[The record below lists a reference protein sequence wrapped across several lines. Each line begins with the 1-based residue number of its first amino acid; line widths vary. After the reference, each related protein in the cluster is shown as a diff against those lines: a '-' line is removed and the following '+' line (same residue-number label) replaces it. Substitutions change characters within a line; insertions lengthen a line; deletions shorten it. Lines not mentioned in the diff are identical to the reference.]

1 MRKALRHRTHHLERA
16 GSIEFELYTGGP
28 ASRQAIAEA
37 IDLKRTWM
45 IQNGVVS
52 TAFVDPATRECL
64 LALAEDPNAGAVTMK
79 LTVGGVP
86 AAIRFGFEYKG
97 CYFAY
102 LAAYEAGMSHFS
114 PGKMLMDFYVKRFRE
129 RAISK
134 IDMLPPSVRHK
145 TDWCHQQTRV
155 ADYTLPLTHP
165 GLVYAWLYQERM
177 RPGLRRIWNH
187 LPAGIR
193 SVAAALFVSI

>member
-1 MRKALRHRTHHLERA
+1 
-16 GSIEFELYTGGP
+16 
-28 ASRQAIAEA
+28 
-37 IDLKRTWM
+37 
-45 IQNGVVS
+45 
-52 TAFVDPATRECL
+52 
-64 LALAEDPNAGAVTMK
+64 
-79 LTVGGVP
+79 
-86 AAIRFGFEYKG
+86 
-97 CYFAY
+97 
-102 LAAYEAGMSHFS
+102 MSHFS

-165 GLVYAWLYQERM
+165 GLVYAWLYQERTG
-177 RPGLRRIWNH
+177 PGLRRIWNH

-193 SVAAALFVSI
+193 SRLAALALRSLGEAGTKPDSADGDS